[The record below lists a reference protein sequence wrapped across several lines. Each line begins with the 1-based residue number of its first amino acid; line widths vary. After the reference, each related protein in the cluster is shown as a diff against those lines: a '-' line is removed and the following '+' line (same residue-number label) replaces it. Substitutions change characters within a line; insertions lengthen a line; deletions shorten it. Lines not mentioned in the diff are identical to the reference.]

1 MGYFLSISGINVVY
15 EIRYN
20 KKKNHTPKGV
30 YTTMTVRKLT
40 IPLSKEQKE
49 RIEYLS
55 IQYKEEEIITLIERS
70 LSPLLDTVLS
80 IMDAVI
86 EENKKG
92 T

>member
-1 MGYFLSISGINVVY
+1 MGYFLSILGINVVY

-20 KKKNHTPKGV
+20 KKTNHTLKGV

-70 LSPLLDTVLS
+70 LSPFLDTVLS

>member
-1 MGYFLSISGINVVY
+1 MQSYNYHYQKGEQKMSIRTI
-15 EIRYN
+15 
-20 KKKNHTPKGV
+20 
-30 YTTMTVRKLT
+30 T
-40 IPLSKEQKE
+40 IPLTREQKK
-49 RIEYLS
+49 RIENLS
-55 IQYKEEEIITLIERS
+55 MQYKEEEIFQLIEQS

>member
-40 IPLSKEQKE
+40 IPLSKEQEE

-55 IQYKEEEIITLIERS
+55 MQYKEEEITALIEQS
-70 LSPLLDTVLS
+70 LSLLLDSVLS

-86 EENKKG
+86 EENR
-92 T
+92 

>member
-1 MGYFLSISGINVVY
+1 
-15 EIRYN
+15 
-20 KKKNHTPKGV
+20 
-30 YTTMTVRKLT
+30 MTIRKLT

-49 RIEYLS
+49 QIEYLS
-55 IQYKEEEIITLIERS
+55 MKYKEEEIITLIEQS

>member
-1 MGYFLSISGINVVY
+1 
-15 EIRYN
+15 
-20 KKKNHTPKGV
+20 
-30 YTTMTVRKLT
+30 MTVRKLT

-55 IQYKEEEIITLIERS
+55 IQYKEEEITTLIERS
-70 LSPLLDTVLS
+70 LSPFLDTVLS
-80 IMDAVI
+80 IRDAVI